1 MTSGHRREQRGW
13 PMYRLAGAMFVVA
26 VLAQEQASGC
36 QALPSWPRLTT
47 GVDAGFLASPLEHFI
62 NDAGVVAVRRIRG
75 VVVSEV
81 GEWPDD
87 TVVVFEV
94 RGPHPSTKVRGVVV
108 DAHGQFDLGP
118 LPAGRYRFKATAPG
132 WQSSVGEVI
141 VSPRAARNAHVKLVL
156 PLGV

>member
-1 MTSGHRREQRGW
+1 
-13 PMYRLAGAMFVVA
+13 MYRLVVAMFVVV
-26 VLAQEQASGC
+26 VLAQEQASGG
-36 QALPSWPRLTT
+36 QSLPPWPRLTA
-47 GVDAGFLASPLEHFI
+47 GEDAGFLVSPQEHI
-62 NDAGVVAVRRIRG
+62 VNDVGVVTVRRIRG

-87 TVVVFEV
+87 TVVVFEA

-141 VSPRAARNAHVKLVL
+141 VNPRAARNAHVKLAL